1 MVISNKE
8 FTPRIRTII
17 IMLVGSILFF
27 GYSFACVLDWI
38 KKIELGMDTFLN
50 IVYHPITGVLSV
62 MCFVLS
68 MIFIGER
75 YKPGTVNRLQKTLKP
90 SYSIIA
96 IIVSVILLVINYV
109 TSVILIDATEAG
121 NSDNLMV
128 LIHLLIGI
136 LLGLGIIACVIQ
148 ILLSKYLIEPVKWEN
163 YLTIS
168 VLVLLVV
175 LAGLVAI
182 AGLMGL
188 LALV

>member
-8 FTPRIRTII
+8 FAPKIRTII
-17 IMLVGSILFF
+17 IMLVGSVLFF
-27 GYSFACVLDWI
+27 SYSFVCVLDWI
-38 KKIELGMDTFLN
+38 KKIELGKDTFLN
-50 IVYHPITGVLSV
+50 IIYHPITGILSV
-62 MCFVLS
+62 MCFVLF
-68 MIFIGER
+68 MIFINER
-75 YKPGTVNRLQKTLKP
+75 YKPGTINRLKKTFKP

-96 IIVSVILLVINYV
+96 IIFSVILLVIIYV
-109 TSVILIDATEAG
+109 TSVLLINTTEAG
-121 NSDNLMV
+121 NSDILMV
-128 LIHLLIGI
+128 LVHLIIGI
-136 LLGLGIIACVIQ
+136 LLGLGITACVIQ

-175 LAGLVAI
+175 LAGLVII